1 MKNFYP
7 IFLSSIL
14 AISATLNSAFA
25 DGPNF
30 VQKLHSANV
39 SALGSTLEIF
49 TGKRLSAEA
58 VKKTLAQMEALPAKA
73 YSLMGEEFTDAK
85 PILMQCINNK
95 KEMTVYNFAYCCE
108 LALDKSFSYKCADLV
123 KTAVT
128 EHNKT
133 VNIGDSCVPENDKLA
148 TSGKYIWVSGVK
160 KCASVNCQ
168 SGSYLVRNSEGKS
181 QGWCKSG
188 VDPYMGPI
196 SAEFDMDYLSKVA
209 LLDVKPIETNEI
221 DMSKL
226 AINAVPTVSS
236 EMEAKLAKIDAKAEA
251 EKQKLA
257 QQALAEQQKQ
267 ANEAKCTEMGANSA
281 EMLICR
287 QDPVAWG
294 TKRLEKNLAQQQ
306 KQDNEA
312 KCTEMGAK
320 GAEMLACKSDP
331 GAWLTKRDAKEAE
344 KKAKEANEQACLAQ
358 GLRKGTIEF
367 GQCKDDPAAY
377 QANSTICNSLNL
389 PTVEFGQCMKEPK
402 TYREKRLAK
411 LQEQQAEEQKKI
423 KCDSLGATA
432 APNRGLCME
441 NPDSYSVAKAKCEG
455 MNATGFA
462 FNNCVKNPDAYKQQY
477 DKEMAAKEKG
487 MNVREFEKSQER
499 EAEIQLLQKS
509 LGLMPA

>member
-30 VQKLHSANV
+30 FQKAHSANV

-196 SAEFDMDYLSKVA
+196 SAELDMDYLSKVV
-209 LLDVKPIETNEI
+209 LFDVKPIEPNEI

-294 TKRLEKNLAQQQ
+294 TKRL
-306 KQDNEA
+306 D
-312 KCTEMGAK
+312 
-320 GAEMLACKSDP
+320 
-331 GAWLTKRDAKEAE
+331 KEAE
-344 KKAKEANEQACLAQ
+344 KKAKEASEQACLAQ

-367 GQCKDDPAAY
+367 GQCKDDPVAY
-377 QANSTICNSLNL
+377 QANSTICNGLNL
-389 PTVEFGQCMKEPK
+389 PTIEFGQCMKEPK

-411 LQEQQAEEQKKI
+411 LQEQQVEEQKKI
-423 KCDSLGATA
+423 KCDSLGATV